1 MRMYCSLICLKN
13 GLDGLEAGIPQPLDS
28 ASEDL
33 VFSLDND
40 FEVGWSCA
48 TSPNTPEAII
58 EDEFERDNRYE
69 NTETAKSRVTMK
81 KEKDERIPFLLEESS
96 TSAIAVPKAG
106 DAFPPTPSPEF

>member
-13 GLDGLEAGIPQPLDS
+13 GLDGLEAGIPQPLDP

-40 FEVGWSCA
+40 FEEDWSRA
-48 TSPNTPEAII
+48 TSPNTPEATT
-58 EDEFERDNRYE
+58 EDEFERDNRDD
-69 NTETAKSRVTMK
+69 NIETAKSRVTMK
-81 KEKDERIPFLLEESS
+81 EEKDERIPFSLEESS

-106 DAFPPTPSPEF
+106 DAFAPTPSPEF